1 MGSPLYLS
9 ISISLVNLLLL
20 FFLVSSVR
28 PLCHPDERSALLQFK
43 ESFVINKSAST
54 SPDAHAKTESWK
66 FERESGDCCSWDGV
80 ECDYGTGHVIG
91 LDLGSSYL
99 YGSMDSSNTLYHL
112 VHLRRLNL
120 ADNFFKNSKIPSEI
134 RNLSRLISLDLSY
147 SEFSGQIPSEIL
159 ELLELQLLDL
169 SGNSL
174 KLRKTGLSSLLE
186 KLTNLQELYL
196 SSVSISSS
204 VPNIS
209 AKFSS
214 LKALILSNCD
224 LRGEFPTGIF
234 ELPALQFLNLRSN
247 PDLTGCLPD
256 IQSNHPLLELSLAN
270 TSFFGQLPESF
281 GNFKSLEFLDISNC
295 HFSGKLPCS
304 LGNLTKLK
312 YLDLSFNSFW
322 RPVPPSVGNLKQLR
336 VLDFSYNKFSGE
348 IPSSLANLT
357 QLVYLSLTTNHLD
370 PGTFSWLG
378 TQTNLIY
385 LDLSNTSLSGNI
397 PPWIGNLTKLTEIQF
412 QENILSGPI
421 PESIFKL
428 ENLELLYLHAN
439 QLNGI
444 LKLDSF
450 LELKNLTRLQLSG
463 NNLSLL
469 NTVSINATSPKFKL
483 LGLAS
488 CNLSEFPHFLRSQD
502 ELEFLELSDNRLH
515 GQIPKWFWSVG
526 KETLQ
531 QLNLVFNFLT
541 GFEELPVVLPWT
553 HLQVFNL
560 ESNMIQG
567 SLPHPPPSI
576 ISYSFS
582 NNSLSG
588 EISPMLCNLS
598 FLVALDLSNNNLT
611 GMLPRCLFSLSDSLK
626 VVSLGNNQFTGAIP
640 STYMKSCGLRMMD
653 LSQNKLQGRIPR
665 SLAHCTKLEVL
676 ILGNNWI
683 NDTFPS
689 WLGTLPKLKVLSL
702 RANGLH
708 GVIGKPRAKSE
719 FSKLQVIDLSDNSF
733 RGKLP
738 SEYFNIW
745 VAMEVANT
753 NSLSP
758 YMNANT
764 SFADG
769 ELSWSDYYN
778 YVLIL
783 ANKGRELN
791 YENVPDSISAI
802 DLSSNQ
808 FQGEIPEAIS
818 NLKQI
823 HMLNLSNNNL
833 TGHIPSA
840 LGEISNLESLDLSR
854 NKLSGKIPQQLA
866 NLNFLASFNVSYNN
880 LEGNIPRGAQFN
892 TFNNDSYEGN
902 SRLCGY
908 PLSEKCGN
916 HEVLQPPPPLARKED
931 DEGIESVFKFDWKIV
946 MTGYGAGLVIGM
958 SLGYNF
964 TARKHEWFMVVFR
977 KWQVSNNWNGSNWQE
992 SLRSVWKKVSWTY

>member
-1 MGSPLYLS
+1 M
-9 ISISLVNLLLL
+9 
-20 FFLVSSVR
+20 R
-28 PLCHPDERSALLQFK
+28 
-43 ESFVINKSAST
+43 
-54 SPDAHAKTESWK
+54 
-66 FERESGDCCSWDGV
+66 
-80 ECDYGTGHVIG
+80 
-91 LDLGSSYL
+91 
-99 YGSMDSSNTLYHL
+99 
-112 VHLRRLNL
+112 
-120 ADNFFKNSKIPSEI
+120 
-134 RNLSRLISLDLSY
+134 
-147 SEFSGQIPSEIL
+147 
-159 ELLELQLLDL
+159 
-169 SGNSL
+169 
-174 KLRKTGLSSLLE
+174 SLLE
-186 KLTNLQELYL
+186 NLTNLQELYL
-196 SSVSISSS
+196 TDVRISSS
-204 VPNIS
+204 VPNIL
-209 AKFSS
+209 ANFSS

-224 LRGEFPTGIF
+224 LRGDFPPRIF
-234 ELPALQFLNLRSN
+234 ELPSLQFLNLQSN
-247 PDLTGCLPD
+247 PDLTGYLPD
-256 IQSNHPLLELSLAN
+256 IQSNHPLLKLSLAN
-270 TSFFGQLPESF
+270 TNFSGQLPESF
-281 GNFKSLEFLDISNC
+281 GNFKSLELLDINTC
-295 HFSGKLPCS
+295 HFSGKVPYS
-304 LGNLTKLK
+304 LGNLTELT
-312 YLDLSFNSFW
+312 YLGLSFNSFSG
-322 RPVPPSVGNLKQLR
+322 PIPPSVGNLNQLMT
-336 VLDFSYNKFSGE
+336 LDFSYNNFSGE

-357 QLVYLSLTTNHLD
+357 QLVYLSLHTNNFD
-370 PGTFSWLG
+370 RGTLSWLG
-378 TQTNLIY
+378 TQINLTY
-385 LDLSNTSLSGNI
+385 LDLTNTSLSGDIPSSLQNLTQLTCLYLWANKLDGQI
-397 PPWIGNLTKLTEIQF
+397 PPWIGNLTKLTEIKF
-412 QENILSGPI
+412 QENNLSGPV

-428 ENLELLYLHAN
+428 ENLELLYLHMN
-439 QLNGI
+439 RLNGI
-444 LKLDSF
+444 LMLDSF
-450 LELKNLTRLQLSG
+450 LELKNLTELQLSG

-469 NTVSINATSPKFKL
+469 NSVSINATSPKFKR

-502 ELEFLELSDNRLH
+502 ELEFLELSDNRFH

-531 QLNLVFNFLT
+531 QLNLGFNFLT
-541 GFEELPVVLPWT
+541 GFEELHVVLPWT
-553 HLQVFNL
+553 HLEVFNL
-560 ESNMIQG
+560 ESNKIQG

-576 ISYSFS
+576 ISYLFS

-598 FLVALDLSNNNLT
+598 FLMTLDLSINNLT
-611 GMLPRCLFSLSDSLK
+611 GMLPRCLFSQSDSLK
-626 VVSLGNNQFTGAIP
+626 VVSLRNNQFTGAIP

-653 LSQNKLQGRIPR
+653 LSQNQLQGRIPR

-676 ILGNNWI
+676 ILGNNLI

-689 WLGTLPKLKVLSL
+689 WLGTLPKLKVLIL

-708 GVIGKPRAKSE
+708 GVIGEPRAKSE
-719 FSKLQVIDLSDNSF
+719 FSKLQVIDLSDNSL

-764 SFADG
+764 SFEHG
-769 ELSWSDYYN
+769 ELSWYDYYK
-778 YVLIL
+778 YVIIL
-783 ANKGRELN
+783 ANKGRDLS

-818 NLKQI
+818 DLKQI
-823 HMLNLSNNNL
+823 RVLNLSNNNL

-866 NLNFLASFNVSYNN
+866 NLNFLESFNVSYNN

-892 TFNNDSYEGN
+892 TFDNDSYEGN

-916 HEVLQPPPPLARKED
+916 PEVLQPPPRLAPKED

-964 TARKHEWFMVVFR
+964 TTRKHEWLMKVFR
-977 KWQVSNNWNGSNWQE
+977 KWGVSNNWNGSNWQE
-992 SLRSVWKKVSWTY
+992 SLRSVWKKVSWNY

>member
-1 MGSPLYLS
+1 MGSFLYLS
-9 ISISLVNLLLL
+9 ISMSLLNLLLL
-20 FFLVSSVR
+20 LFLVSSVQ

-43 ESFVINKSAST
+43 ESFVINNSASST
-54 SPDAHAKTESWK
+54 PEAHAKTESWK
-66 FERESGDCCSWDGV
+66 LERESADCCSWDGV
-80 ECDYGTGHVIG
+80 ECDNSTGHVIG
-91 LDLGSSYL
+91 LDLRSSYL
-99 YGSMDSSNTLYHL
+99 YGSIDSRSSLFHL
-112 VHLRRLNL
+112 VHLQWLNL
-120 ADNFFKNSKIPSEI
+120 ADNLFKNSKIPSEI
-134 RNLSRLISLDLSY
+134 RNLSRLTSLNLSY
-147 SEFSGQIPSEIL
+147 SDFSGQIPSEIFQLTEL
-159 ELLELQLLDL
+159 ELLDL

-174 KLRKTGLSSLLE
+174 KLRKPGMRSLLE
-186 KLTNLQELYL
+186 NLTNLQELYL
-196 SSVSISSS
+196 TDVRISSS
-204 VPNIS
+204 VPNIL

-224 LRGEFPTGIF
+224 LRGDFPPRIF
-234 ELPALQFLNLRSN
+234 ELPSLQFLSLQSN
-247 PDLTGCLPD
+247 PDLTGYLPD
-256 IQSNHPLLELSLAN
+256 IRSNHPLLELSLAN
-270 TSFFGQLPESF
+270 TTFFGQLPESF
-281 GNFKSLEFLDISNC
+281 GNFKSLELLDINTC
-295 HFSGKLPCS
+295 HFSGK
-304 LGNLTKLK
+304 
-312 YLDLSFNSFW
+312 
-322 RPVPPSVGNLKQLR
+322 VPYS
-336 VLDFSYNKFSGE
+336 
-348 IPSSLANLT
+348 
-357 QLVYLSLTTNHLD
+357 LVYLSLRTNNFD
-370 PGTFSWLG
+370 RGTWSWLG
-378 TQTNLIY
+378 TQINLTY
-385 LDLSNTSLSGNI
+385 LDLTNTSLSGDIPSSLQNLTQLTCLYLWANKLDGQI
-397 PPWIGNLTKLTEIQF
+397 PPWIGNLTKLTEIKF
-412 QENILSGPI
+412 QENNLSGPV

-428 ENLELLYLHAN
+428 ENLELLYLHMN
-439 QLNGI
+439 RLNGI
-444 LKLDSF
+444 LMLDSF
-450 LELKNLTRLQLSG
+450 LELKNLTNLQLSG

-469 NTVSINATSPKFKL
+469 NSVSINATSPKFKL

-502 ELEFLELSDNRLH
+502 ELVFLELSDNRFH

-531 QLNLVFNFLT
+531 QLNLGFNFLT

-553 HLQVFNL
+553 HLQ
-560 ESNMIQG
+560 
-567 SLPHPPPSI
+567 
-576 ISYSFS
+576 
-582 NNSLSG
+582 
-588 EISPMLCNLS
+588 
-598 FLVALDLSNNNLT
+598 ALDLSNNSLT
-611 GMLPRCLFSLSDSLK
+611 GMLPRCLFSQSDSLK
-626 VVSLGNNQFTGAIP
+626 VVSLRKNQFTGAIP

-653 LSQNKLQGRIPR
+653 LSQNQLQGRIPR

-676 ILGNNWI
+676 ILGNNLI

-689 WLGTLPKLKVLSL
+689 WLGTLPELKVLIL

-708 GVIGKPRAKSE
+708 GVIGEPRAKSE
-719 FSKLQVIDLSDNSF
+719 FSELQVIDLSDNSL

-745 VAMEVANT
+745 VAMEVANA

-764 SFADG
+764 SFEDG
-769 ELSWSDYYN
+769 ELSWYDYYN

-783 ANKGRELN
+783 ANKGRDLS
-791 YENVPDSISAI
+791 YENVPGSISAI

-823 HMLNLSNNNL
+823 RVLNLSNNNL

-866 NLNFLASFNVSYNN
+866 NLNFLESFNVSYNN

-892 TFNNDSYEGN
+892 TFDNDSYEGN

-916 HEVLQPPPPLARKED
+916 PEVLQPPPRLAPKED

-958 SLGYNF
+958 SIGYNF
-964 TARKHEWFMVVFR
+964 TTRKHEWLMKVFR
-977 KWQVSNNWNGSNWQE
+977 KWGVSNNWNGSNWQE
-992 SLRSVWKKVSWTY
+992 SLRSVWKKVSWNY